1 MSSLLQKDPGA
12 QSGGGASPADS
23 SVTAP
28 PPPSATRGRGKA
40 FAIFFAVLILAAIGG
55 TLYWM
60 HIRQFETTDDAE
72 VDGHLNAISPR
83 VEGTILK
90 VYVDDNQVVKAGDPL
105 VDLDPRDYQVAL
117 DQAEAQLAQAQTMV
131 SAQQPNIPITQV
143 QNSTNIS
150 GSEADL
156 ANAQAALATAE
167 RDVETA
173 RARLLE
179 AEANNEKAQADLER
193 YKTLI
198 AKEEVSKQE
207 FDSVA
212 STAKAQAA
220 GVSAAKGTVEADL
233 QIVNQKRALV
243 AQSQSRLTQYQRNA
257 GSELAVRRAAVIS
270 EEASAKTSQVQVEKA
285 KLNLAYTK
293 VTAPVNGI
301 VMKRSAEV
309 GMHVAAGQQLLTI
322 AQTEDLWVTANF
334 KETQL
339 RNIKPK
345 QSVVL
350 HVDALNQDF
359 QGYVDDVGGATGAIT
374 SVLPPENA
382 TGNFVKV
389 VQRIPVR
396 IRFNKN
402 QAGMERLRPG
412 MSVEPEV
419 RVMD

>member
-1 MSSLLQKDPGA
+1 MSSPLEKDSNP
-12 QSGGGASPADS
+12 PAAAETP
-23 SVTAP
+23 TA
-28 PPPSATRGRGKA
+28 TKGRGKA
-40 FAIFFAVLILAAIGG
+40 FAIFFVVLAVLGVAG

-60 HIRQFETTDDAE
+60 HIRQFEDTDDAQ
-72 VDGHLNAISPR
+72 VDGHLNTISPR
-83 VEGTILK
+83 VEGTIIK

-105 VDLDPRDYQVAL
+105 VDLDPRDYQVAV
-117 DQAEAQLAQAQTMV
+117 DQAQAQLAQAQSMV
-131 SAQQPNIPITQV
+131 SAQQPNVPITQV

-173 RARLLE
+173 KARLEE
-179 AEANNEKAQADLER
+179 AQASNEKAQADLAR
-193 YKTLI
+193 YQTLI

-207 FDSVA
+207 FDAVA
-212 STAKAQAA
+212 STAKAQSA
-220 GVSAAKGTVEADL
+220 GVTAARSAVESNL
-233 QIVNQKRALV
+233 QIVNQKKALV
-243 AQSQSRLTQYQRNA
+243 AQAQSRLQQYRRNA
-257 GSELAVRRAAVIS
+257 PEQLAVKRAAVVS
-270 EEASAKTSQVQVEKA
+270 EQAAAKTEEVQLERA
-285 KLNLAYTK
+285 KLNLQYTK
-293 VTAPVNGI
+293 IMAPIGGI

-309 GMHVAAGQQLLTI
+309 GSHVGAGQQLLTI
-322 AQTEDLWVTANF
+322 AQTDDLWVTANF

-345 QSVVL
+345 QTVVL

-359 QGYVDDVGGATGAIT
+359 TGYVDDVGGATGAVT

-402 QAGMERLRPG
+402 QAGLERLRPG
-412 MSVEPEV
+412 MSVEPQV
-419 RVMD
+419 RVME

>member
-1 MSSLLQKDPGA
+1 MSSLLQKDSDT
-12 QSGGGASPADS
+12 QSGGGGTPA
-23 SVTAP
+23 TAAP
-28 PPPSATRGRGKA
+28 AAAPPSATEGRAKA
-40 FAIFFAVLILAAIGG
+40 FAIFFIVLAVAAIAG

-60 HIRQFETTDDAE
+60 HIRQFETTDDAQ
-72 VDGHLNAISPR
+72 VDGHLNTISPR
-83 VEGTILK
+83 VEGTIIK

-117 DQAEAQLAQAQTMV
+117 EQAQAQLAQAQTMV
-131 SAQQPNIPITQV
+131 SAQQPNIPITLV
-143 QNSTNIS
+143 ENSSNIS

-156 ANAQAALATAE
+156 ENSQAALAAAE

-173 RARLLE
+173 KAHLLE
-179 AEANNEKAQADLER
+179 AQANNEKAQADLER
-193 YKTLI
+193 YKRLI

-207 FDSVA
+207 YDAAV

-220 GVSAAKGTVEADL
+220 AVGVAQSTIAADL

-243 AQSQSRLTQYQRNA
+243 AQAQSRLQQYRRNA
-257 GSELAVRRAAVIS
+257 PQQLAVKRAAVIS
-270 EEASAKTSQVQVEKA
+270 EEAAAKTEEVQVERA
-285 KLNLAYTK
+285 KLNLDYTK
-293 VTAPVNGI
+293 ILAPIGGI

-309 GMHVAAGQQLLTI
+309 GAHVATGQQLLII
-322 AQTEDLWVTANF
+322 AQTDDLWVTANF

-339 RNIKPK
+339 RNIRPK
-345 QSVVL
+345 QSAVL

-396 IRFNKN
+396 LRFNKN
-402 QAGMERLRPG
+402 QPGMERLRPG

>member
-1 MSSLLQKDPGA
+1 MSSQLEKDSNP
-12 QSGGGASPADS
+12 PAAAETP
-23 SVTAP
+23 TA
-28 PPPSATRGRGKA
+28 TKGRGKA
-40 FAIFFAVLILAAIGG
+40 FAIFFAVLALAGIGG

-60 HIRQFETTDDAE
+60 HIRQFEDTDDAQ
-72 VDGHLNAISPR
+72 VDGHLNTISPR
-83 VEGTILK
+83 VEGTIIK

-105 VDLDPRDYQVAL
+105 VDLDPRDYQVAV
-117 DQAEAQLAQAQTMV
+117 DQAQAQVAQAHSMV
-131 SAQQPNIPITQV
+131 SAQEPNIPITLV

-173 RARLLE
+173 KARLQE
-179 AEANNEKAQADLER
+179 AQANNDKAQADLAR

-207 FDSVA
+207 FDSVS

-220 GVSAAKGTVEADL
+220 AVTAAQSAVEADL
-233 QIVNQKRALV
+233 QIVNQKKALV
-243 AQSQSRLTQYQRNA
+243 AQAQSRLQQYQRNA
-257 GSELAVRRAAVIS
+257 PAQVAVKRAAVVS
-270 EEASAKTSQVQVEKA
+270 EQAAAKTEEVQLERA
-285 KLNLAYTK
+285 KLNLDYTK
-293 VTAPVNGI
+293 IVAPIGGI

-309 GMHVAAGQQLLTI
+309 GSHVGAGQQLLTI
-322 AQTEDLWVTANF
+322 AQTDDLWVTANF

-345 QSVVL
+345 QTVVL

-359 QGYVDDVGGATGAIT
+359 TGYVDDVGGATGAVT

-402 QAGMERLRPG
+402 QAGLERLRPG

-419 RVMD
+419 RVME